1 MICSS
6 WQKIIRNRN
15 LLISVGIV
23 NLTSLISGISLTWP
37 SPKLLSKN
45 TSLHLLGAAIGPFPF
60 GYLQGKI
67 GRKYAL
73 LLTAAPFII
82 SFIMT
87 GVGRDEEWNLISRFF
102 AGLGMG
108 GVVTLRSTYV
118 VEISDVEIRGKLN
131 STAIIFMFLGML
143 LSHIFRTY
151 FPLRIFNLLAIVIVA
166 GIGGLFYFV
175 VETPFYL
182 IETNQEEE
190 AKQVLIHLYGI
201 DDAQNKLKQIKL
213 IVDDYTRKG
222 RTFCHIFRSRKALKS
237 FNIALMLILPAQLCG
252 LDLLLS
258 KSQTI
263 FENSGVILDHRT
275 SPLIISLIQLL
286 ASFIPLGVIDS
297 LGRKTS
303 FLISATGVITAEIF
317 LGFYYSLCEIGHDI
331 GRIYWVPLTALLVFV
346 ISYNI
351 GFAHVPWLVMAEIL
365 PGTRLEMAHVFG
377 YIVGRRHWWLCSC
390 FILFPKRNG

>member
-1 MICSS
+1 
-6 WQKIIRNRN
+6 
-15 LLISVGIV
+15 
-23 NLTSLISGISLTWP
+23 
-37 SPKLLSKN
+37 
-45 TSLHLLGAAIGPFPF
+45 
-60 GYLQGKI
+60 
-67 GRKYAL
+67 
-73 LLTAAPFII
+73 
-82 SFIMT
+82 MT

-365 PGTRLEMAHVFG
+365 PGNIKPIAASIITSIVYLILFTLAFTHNDLRNSIGDGTCFWIYSGTTTLVAVFVF
-377 YIVGRRHWWLCSC
+377 YIVPETKRMNLQEIQA
-390 FILFPKRNG
+390 IL